1 MGTGAATVADVPAA
15 PDVAASAR
23 DGVGGGS
30 GLAAAL
36 GDSASVGL
44 GLVPLGLA
52 FGVVVTHAGLPWW
65 CAVLFTSVIYAGSL
79 EFLLVPLA
87 VAAVPLAT
95 IALTAFLVN
104 VRHVF
109 YSLSFP
115 LHRVNGRLAKSY
127 STFAMTDEAY
137 ALTTAENARKWPG
150 RRIVWLQVLLHLYWV
165 LGATVGAL
173 LSTLLP
179 SGLSGLDFAMTAL
192 FTVLAL
198 DALRDRRGDLPTPV
212 LAVLSALIARWL
224 FPGQFLLAAFVVFT
238 AGLLARRLAAMRRSA
253 DA

>member
-1 MGTGAATVADVPAA
+1 MSTVSVAVETEAPAA
-15 PDVAASAR
+15 SEA
-23 DGVGGGS
+23 
-30 GLAAAL
+30 AAAL
-36 GDSASVGL
+36 RDSASVGL

-65 CAVLFTSVIYAGSL
+65 CAVLFTSVVYAGSL

-95 IALTAFLVN
+95 VALTAFLVN

-109 YSLSFP
+109 YALSFP
-115 LHRVNGRLAKSY
+115 LHRVNGRPAKAY

-137 ALTTAENARKWPG
+137 ALTTGQNARGWSG
-150 RRIVWLQVLLHLYWV
+150 RRILWLQGLLHLYWV
-165 LGATVGAL
+165 GGATVGAL
-173 LSTLLP
+173 LSTLIP
-179 SGLSGLDFAMTAL
+179 SSITGLDFAMTAL

-198 DALRDRRGDLPTPV
+198 DALRDRKGDVPTPV
-212 LAVLSALIARWL
+212 LAVISALIARTL
-224 FPGQFLLAAFVVFT
+224 FPGQLLLAAFALFT
-238 AGLLARRLAAMRRSA
+238 AGLLIRHAMTTRRHA

>member
-1 MGTGAATVADVPAA
+1 MGIGAATVADREVAGAAA
-15 PDVAASAR
+15 PSESDVVR
-23 DGVGGGS
+23 
-30 GLAAAL
+30 AL
-36 GDSASVGL
+36 RDSASVGL

-65 CAVLFTSVIYAGSL
+65 CAVLFTSVVYAGSL
-79 EFLLVPLA
+79 EFLLVPLV

-95 IALTAFLVN
+95 IALTTFLVN

-115 LHRVNGRLAKSY
+115 LHRVNGRLGKVY

-137 ALTTAENARKWPG
+137 ALTTAEGARDWPG
-150 RRIVWLQVLLHLYWV
+150 RRIVWLQVLLQVYWV

-173 LSTLLP
+173 LGTLIP
-179 SGLSGLDFAMTAL
+179 SGLNGLDFAMTAL

-224 FPGQFLLAAFVVFT
+224 FPGQFLVAAFVVFT
-238 AGLLARRLAAMRRSA
+238 AGLLARRAVSMSRNGGT

>member
-1 MGTGAATVADVPAA
+1 MGSIAVVADAEVSP
-15 PDVAASAR
+15 VADTGRRSE
-23 DGVGGGS
+23 V
-30 GLAAAL
+30 AAAL
-36 GDSASVGL
+36 RASGSVGL

-65 CAVLFTSVIYAGSL
+65 CAVLFTSVVYAGSL

-95 IALTAFLVN
+95 VALTAFLVN

-109 YSLSFP
+109 YALSFP
-115 LHRVNGRLAKSY
+115 LHRVQGRTAKAY

-137 ALTTAENARKWPG
+137 ALTTAESARGWPG
-150 RRIVWLQVLLHLYWV
+150 RRIVFLQGFLHLYWV
-165 LGATVGAL
+165 GGATVGAL
-173 LSTLLP
+173 LSTLIP
-179 SGLSGLDFAMTAL
+179 SDITGLDFAMTAL

-198 DALRDRRGDLPTPV
+198 DAVRDRRGDLPTPV
-212 LAVLSALIARWL
+212 LAVISALIARVL
-224 FPGQFLLAAFVVFT
+224 FPGQFLLAAFALFT
-238 AGLLARRLAAMRRSA
+238 AGLLIRHVSTGRRNT

>member
-1 MGTGAATVADVPAA
+1 MRTGVAL
-15 PDVAASAR
+15 R
-23 DGVGGGS
+23 
-30 GLAAAL
+30 
-36 GDSASVGL
+36 DSASVGI
-44 GLVPLGLA
+44 GLLPLGVA

-87 VAAVPLAT
+87 VAMVPLAS
-95 IALTAFLVN
+95 IAMTAFLVN

-115 LHRVNGRLAKSY
+115 LHRVDGRLAKAY

-137 ALTTAENARKWPG
+137 ALTTAEKARDWPG
-150 RRIVWLQVLLHLYWV
+150 RRIVWLQVLLQLYWV

-173 LSTLLP
+173 LSALIP
-179 SGLSGLDFAMTAL
+179 SSITGLDFAMTAL

-198 DALRDRRGDLPTPV
+198 DALRDQRGDLPTPV
-212 LAVLSALIARWL
+212 LAVFSALMARWL

-238 AGLLARRLAAMRRSA
+238 AGLSVRRVVSVRRNA